1 MTAAPF
7 GLPPLEPLQLQQ
19 ENTAQKLKKL
29 KQKWNNYETLT
40 GIAKKD
46 NPKCVVTLP
55 SVIAEE
61 AVDIYNTFTW
71 DEEGNKPRI
80 EKILEKFELFC
91 NPKKNT
97 IHCWVQTVV
106 RPLSD
111 DIEKLSNQSW
121 IWSNQ
126 RVGYPQLDRFW
137 NTRFL
142 SKRTTPQRCKAGLG
156 NCNQKHEV
164 IRTHSNPTEG
174 NKSGKDT

>member
-55 SVIAEE
+55 TVIAEE

-97 IHCWVQTVV
+97 IHC
-106 RPLSD
+106 
-111 DIEKLSNQSW
+111 
-121 IWSNQ
+121 
-126 RVGYPQLDRFW
+126 
-137 NTRFL
+137 
-142 SKRTTPQRCKAGLG
+142 
-156 NCNQKHEV
+156 
-164 IRTHSNPTEG
+164 
-174 NKSGKDT
+174 